1 MHHREPCILCMVW
14 VIRLDA
20 SEWPSCSL
28 LSLLYCELPAES
40 QSDVRGVTS
49 QRCEIS
55 ICDVTYTADASLVC
69 WTIVWIFWLVQ
80 KNNFNTICFFIDRL
94 CYLPVHYNTTVFDY
108 LTIPVNITQL
118 WHNWQNFLNLHSGL
132 AILFK
137 TTKADTSNYSNHERR
152 AIMHKL
158 WRWNIHSWADVK
170 LWHQTSTEVRIQ
182 RQHDYIFLPSVLRH
196 WWLDVMSS
204 IQSVKI

>member
-28 LSLLYCELPAES
+28 LSLLYCKLPAES

-80 KNNFNTICFFIDRL
+80 KNNFNTICFLLIVFVIYQ
-94 CYLPVHYNTTVFDY
+94 CITTLQCSTIWLSQ
-108 LTIPVNITQL
+108 LT
-118 WHNWQNFLNLHSGL
+118 LHSYGITDKIFSICTL
-132 AILFK
+132 DWPYCLK
-137 TTKADTSNYSNHERR
+137 
-152 AIMHKL
+152 
-158 WRWNIHSWADVK
+158 
-170 LWHQTSTEVRIQ
+170 QQ
-182 RQHDYIFLPSVLRH
+182 RQTHQITLTMSEEPSCTNCEGGISTHGPTLSYDNRPVLK
-196 WWLDVMSS
+196 WEYSDSMITSFCLQCSDTDGWMSGAAS
-204 IQSVKI
+204 SL